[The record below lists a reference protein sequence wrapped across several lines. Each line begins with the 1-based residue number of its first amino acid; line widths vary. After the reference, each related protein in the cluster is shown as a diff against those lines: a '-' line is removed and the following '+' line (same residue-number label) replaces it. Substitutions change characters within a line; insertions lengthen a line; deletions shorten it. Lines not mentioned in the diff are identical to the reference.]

1 MNLTQLPNTGVSR
14 DTATTAAP
22 AGLVGVAE
30 ALNQTGVFIY
40 SKSAV
45 KIWTYSDAAWSEA
58 IALSG
63 AAGSRTHTVDWATA
77 DRLWIQSLEAGSVTV
92 RMVAQTGSISSSQSG
107 SPVSTW
113 ASLTDTPGNFTGQ
126 SGKYVKVK
134 DDETGIEFVDSG
146 GSGGTP
152 GGSSGQLQYN
162 NAGEFGGVNL
172 TYDSANTNLGIGTSN
187 FADNSNTTLA
197 IANGTP
203 PSSGYDGQCV
213 VYAKD
218 VEASASSAN
227 LLLTFN
233 GTNGDTSV
241 TDLSGN
247 GHALTRKGVAVLTT
261 ADKVFGTAA
270 LDIPDTN
277 SGFQADAHSDF
288 AFGTG
293 DFTVEMWVKGN
304 DTTWGFYNSKGGAGY
319 QFGIFVANNTYSVYK
334 GGWQNSGVTYDPDS
348 WVHVALVRFS
358 GTSYFYVNG
367 NQTNTWIDT
376 TDYTDNTPMIGNYY
390 ASNNTWDGQG
400 KVDDLR
406 IIKGTAAY
414 TGNFT
419 PPAQSHADTQSYSEL
434 YVMDE
439 SGNETNI
446 SPHNDNGEWEFFSR
460 NAKTGK
466 CVRINMER
474 VLKRLEELNPGE
486 KFIEMWNENSTPEL
500 TSFDHSNPPE

>member
-1 MNLTQLPNTGVSR
+1 MNLTQLSNAGVNR

-63 AAGSRTHTVDWATA
+63 AAGSTTHTVDWASA

-126 SGKYVKVK
+126 SGKYVVVK
-134 DDETGIEFVDSG
+134 ADETGIEFVDSG
-146 GSGGTP
+146 GGGGTP

-241 TDLSGN
+241 ADLSGN

-270 LDIPDTN
+270 LNIPDTN

-304 DTTWGFYNSKGGAGY
+304 DTSWGFYNSKGGSGY

-334 GGWQNSGVTYDPDS
+334 GGWQNSGVAYDPDS

-400 KVDDLR
+400 KIDDLR

-446 SPHNDNGEWEFFSR
+446 SPHDAVIALANELRSPESFQ
-460 NAKTGK
+460 KL
-466 CVRINMER
+466 I
-474 VLKRLEELNPGE
+474 LKMSSIIQQETKILELAEIMARGCSFESEISSDLE
-486 KFIEMWNENSTPEL
+486 KEEVA
-500 TSFDHSNPPE
+500 

>member
-1 MNLTQLPNTGVSR
+1 M
-14 DTATTAAP
+14 
-22 AGLVGVAE
+22 
-30 ALNQTGVFIY
+30 
-40 SKSAV
+40 
-45 KIWTYSDAAWSEA
+45 
-58 IALSG
+58 
-63 AAGSRTHTVDWATA
+63 
-77 DRLWIQSLEAGSVTV
+77 
-92 RMVAQTGSISSSQSG
+92 
-107 SPVSTW
+107 
-113 ASLTDTPGNFTGQ
+113 
-126 SGKYVKVK
+126 
-134 DDETGIEFVDSG
+134 
-146 GSGGTP
+146 
-152 GGSSGQLQYN
+152 
-162 NAGEFGGVNL
+162 
-172 TYDSANTNLGIGTSN
+172 
-187 FADNSNTTLA
+187 
-197 IANGTP
+197 
-203 PSSGYDGQCV
+203 
-213 VYAKD
+213 
-218 VEASASSAN
+218 
-227 LLLTFN
+227 
-233 GTNGDTSV
+233 
-241 TDLSGN
+241 SGN

-270 LDIPDTN
+270 LNIPDTN

-304 DTTWGFYNSKGGAGY
+304 DTSWGFYNSKGGSGY

-334 GGWQNSGVTYDPDS
+334 GGWQNSGVAYDPDS

-400 KVDDLR
+400 KIDDLR